1 MKEAEAAAADEAKK
15 TEQRRRELQMER
27 EMEELRRLQGKA
39 SSADGYVLI
48 RELYSHRNLT

>member
-1 MKEAEAAAADEAKK
+1 MKEAEEAAANEAKK

-39 SSADGYVLI
+39 SSANGYVSL
-48 RELYSHRNLT
+48 RELYNYY